1 MPVPNPASFRAA
13 TRTWRWPSV
22 LAFVAII
29 GLLAG
34 LVVVPA
40 SHGAEDDLQLYP
52 LASSNFGRVLRVSGI
67 ANPGQAVRIEANGQ
81 VVARTVA
88 NESGDFAVAF
98 TPVRGMNTVQAVED
112 GRFHP
117 ARSAAFRVRQDMP
130 RILERPVAVS
140 RPATASGTSTRNIV
154 MKVTLAAPVITTP
167 PATTTAN
174 PITLSGTAPASS
186 TVNFYVNGRYT
197 RAVTAT
203 AGGTFST
210 WVPLEDSLN
219 SVYAVATSGLDTSP
233 ASNTVQTTYT
243 NSIARTYAAGTISVP
258 TVWTAGSAP
267 TYTINGTQTISN
279 TGALWIQPGVT
290 VSVTGNYK
298 LVTNGGEIA
307 IRGTSTARVTL
318 RPSTALCTGTS
329 AQRNDWSGIEAT
341 NSTGSGTISTEYAD
355 VYCAAN
361 GVFFNGGTG
370 STRYS
375 RFLNNING
383 LQTKGGS
390 ASAIIVPLIS
400 GNNEFQGNTKGILV
414 ATDSRPTISGSNVFT
429 NNSEGIRVTG
439 NATAA
444 NNPLPVINGN
454 SFYGN
459 STFNL
464 YTENFNNNNTVVLD
478 ATGNWW
484 GSADPGVIIGTIR
497 ERSAST
503 FSPYVN
509 YAGFL
514 NAAGGSAAYTGS
526 TLVGPVTATS
536 TLAAGD
542 YLMLSDIPVSSGV
555 TWTIASGTVI
565 RSVAARRIV
574 VSGTLQA
581 SGTSTQR
588 IRFTSAGDFPAKS
601 DWGGIEVATGGTA
614 TLSYARIEYA
624 SKGVFFN
631 SGQGTVTHSLI
642 RFCDSGIHVAKLSN
656 PTINLGNEI
665 SNNTYGIYADAA
677 GAGTSANNPQ
687 PVVNGNSLFAN
698 ASYNV
703 YTVNYVAPKQTLNG
717 TGNWWGSAV
726 AANIAATINTTPS
739 TATTVD
745 TSGYLTTEPFPPAIN
760 LTNFALSVREV
771 RPIVSTTPASGTFT
785 LNRGGTVT
793 FQIKRDSDGV
803 VVRQWSQSFVA
814 GSNAF
819 SWDGRNDAAQ
829 LIPQGAY
836 RAVLTATDGLDPFV
850 YDAPVPAVVVGNT
863 GGVGSPPATFS
874 PYTGEQY
881 KLNVTFQSPTLA
893 SLLITPQ
900 SGTPFYVFQNVYY
913 PAGSNWVY
921 WDGRDPNGVLL
932 TVPATVWVD
941 DGQIMRTNG
950 IYVFSP
956 IVQITGTTAAPNI
969 EVRSDPYLITSSY
982 EQNAKIVY
990 RISLDATVR
999 VTLLP
1004 PGIVDPASPSAI
1016 VLVNN
1021 VSQSAK
1027 DGSNVPIDYTVE
1039 WRGYNTAD
1047 PNAVLVSTEG
1057 AYTFAIEATLPAT
1070 GQKTLYRG
1078 ILNIAQ

>member
-1 MPVPNPASFRAA
+1 MQVPNPASLGAA
-13 TRTWRWPSV
+13 IPARRWPGV
-22 LAFVAII
+22 MAVVAVVC
-29 GLLAG
+29 LLAG
-34 LVVVPA
+34 LVIVPK

-67 ANPGQAVRIEANGQ
+67 ANPGQAVRIEANGE

-98 TPVRGMNTVQAVED
+98 TPVRGMNTIQAVED
-112 GRFHP
+112 GRFYP
-117 ARSAAFRVRQDMP
+117 AHSAAFRVRQDAP
-130 RILERPVAVS
+130 RILDRPIAVS
-140 RPATASGTSTRNIV
+140 NAANATASTQRNIV
-154 MKVTLAAPVITTP
+154 TKATLAAPVITTP

-174 PITLSGTAPASS
+174 PVTLSGTAPASS

-219 SVYAVATSGLDTSP
+219 SVYAVATSGPDTSP

-243 NSIARTYAAGTISVP
+243 NSIARTYATGTISVP

-267 TYTINGTQTISN
+267 TYTINGTQTISS

-298 LVTNGGEIA
+298 LLTNGGEIA
-307 IRGTSTARVTL
+307 IRGSSTARVTL
-318 RPSTALCTGTS
+318 RPSTALCTNS
-329 AQRNDWSGIEAT
+329 SPQRSDWPGIEAT
-341 NSTGSGTISTEYAD
+341 GSTGRVSTEYAD

-361 GVFFNGGTG
+361 GLYFNGGTG
-370 STRYS
+370 SARYS
-375 RFLNNING
+375 KFLNSANG
-383 LQTKGGS
+383 VQTKGTS
-390 ASAIIVPLIS
+390 SSAIIAPLIS
-400 GNNEFQGNTKGILV
+400 GNNEFQGNAKGILV
-414 ATDSRPTISGSNVFT
+414 STDSRPTISGSNVFT

-439 NATAA
+439 NATVA

-459 STFNL
+459 STYNL

-484 GSADPGVIIGTIR
+484 GSADPGVIIATIR
-497 ERSAST
+497 ERSASSA
-503 FSPYVN
+503 SPYVN

-536 TLAAGD
+536 TLAVGD

-555 TWTIASGTVI
+555 TWTIPSGTVI

-574 VSGTLQA
+574 VSGSLQA

-588 IRFTSAGDFPAKS
+588 VRFTSAKDFPAKG

-614 TLSYARIEYA
+614 TLNYARVEYA

-687 PVVNGNSLFAN
+687 PVVNGNSLFSN

-717 TGNWWGSAV
+717 TGNWWGTAV

-739 TATTVD
+739 SATTVN
-745 TSGYLTTEPFPPAIN
+745 TTGYLTAEPFQPAIN

-803 VVRQWSQSFVA
+803 IVRQWSQSFVA

-850 YDAPVPAVVVGNT
+850 YDAPVPPVDTNNT
-863 GGVGSPPATFS
+863 GGIGSPPTTFN

-900 SGTPFYVFQNVYY
+900 SGTPFYVFQKVYY
-913 PAGSNWVY
+913 PAGSSWVY

-956 IVQITGTTAAPNI
+956 IVQITGTSAAPNI

-1004 PGIVDPASPSAI
+1004 PGVVDPASPSAI

-1027 DGSNVPIDYTVE
+1027 DGGNVPIDYTVE

>member
-1 MPVPNPASFRAA
+1 MFALNLASFRAA
-13 TRTWRWPSV
+13 LASRPWPR
-22 LAFVAII
+22 LAVAAA
-29 GLLAG
+29 LLCLVAG
-34 LVVVPA
+34 LIIVPA
-40 SHGAEDDLQLYP
+40 SQGAEDDLLLYP
-52 LASSNFGRVLRVSGI
+52 LSSSNYGRVLRVSGI
-67 ANPGQAVRIEANGQ
+67 ANPGQAIRIEANGQ
-81 VVARTVA
+81 VVARTIA

-98 TPVRGMNTVQAVED
+98 TPVRGMNAVQAVEED
-112 GRFHP
+112 RFYP
-117 ARSAAFRVRQDMP
+117 ARSATFRVRQDAP
-130 RILERPVAVS
+130 RILDRPVAMS
-140 RPATASGTSTRNIV
+140 NPATASGVGTRTIV

-174 PITLSGTAPASS
+174 PITLSGTAPANS

-203 AGGTFST
+203 GSGTFST

-219 SVYAVATSGLDTSP
+219 SVYAVATSGPDSSP
-233 ASNTVQTTYT
+233 ASNTVQTTYI
-243 NSIARTYAAGTISVP
+243 NSIARTYATSTISVP

-267 TYTINGTQTISN
+267 TYTLNGTLTIGS

-290 VSVTGNYK
+290 VSVSGQYK
-298 LVTNGGEIA
+298 LIADNGEIA
-307 IRGTSTARVTL
+307 IRGTATSRVTL
-318 RPSTALCTGTS
+318 RPTTALCTS
-329 AQRNDWSGIEAT
+329 APAQRHDWTGIEAK
-341 NSTGSGTISTEYAD
+341 NAAGRVSTEYAD
-355 VYCAAN
+355 VYCADN

-370 STRYS
+370 SLRYS
-375 RFLNNING
+375 KFLNSTNG
-383 LQTKGGS
+383 VQTKGGS
-390 ASAIIVPLIS
+390 SSAIIVPLIS

-414 ATDSRPTISGSNVFT
+414 GTDSRPTISGSNVFT

-459 STFNL
+459 TTYNL
-464 YTENFNNNNTVVLD
+464 YTENFNSNNTVVLD

-484 GSADPGVIIGTIR
+484 GSADTSVIIAKIR
-497 ERSAST
+497 ERSASPY
-503 FSPYVN
+503 SPYVN

-514 NAAGGSAAYTGS
+514 NAAGGTAAYTGN

-542 YLMLSDIPVSSGV
+542 YLMLSDIAVPSGV
-555 TWTIASGTVI
+555 TWTISPGAMI
-565 RSVAARRIV
+565 RGVSARSII
-574 VSGTLQA
+574 VSGSLQA
-581 SGTSTQR
+581 AGTSSQR
-588 IRFTSAGDFPAKS
+588 VRFTSANDFPAKG
-601 DWGGIEVATGGTA
+601 DWGGIQVASGGTA
-614 TLSYARIEYA
+614 TLDYARVEYA

-631 SGQGTVTHSLI
+631 TGQGTVTHSLI

-656 PTINLGNEI
+656 PTINSGNEI
-665 SNNTYGIYADAA
+665 SNNTYGIYADGASA
-677 GAGTSANNPQ
+677 GSSANNPQ

-698 ASYNV
+698 ASYNF
-703 YTVNYVAPKQTLNG
+703 YTVNYVTPKQTLNG
-717 TGNWWGSAV
+717 TGNWWGTSSPSG
-726 AANIAATINTTPS
+726 IAATINTTPS

-745 TSGYLTTEPFPPAIN
+745 TSSYLTAEPFLPAIN

-793 FQIKRDSDGV
+793 FQIKRDADGL

-850 YDAPVPAVVVGNT
+850 YDAPVPPVDNNNT
-863 GGVGSPPATFS
+863 GGIGSAPTTFN

-881 KLNVTFQSPTLA
+881 KLNVTFQNPTIA
-893 SLLITPQ
+893 SMLVTPQ

-956 IVQITGTTAAPNI
+956 IVQITGTTAVPNI
-969 EVRSDPYLITSSY
+969 EVRSDPYLVTSSY
-982 EQNAKIVY
+982 EQTAKIVY

-1004 PGIVDPASPSAI
+1004 PGVVDPASPSAI

-1021 VSQSAK
+1021 VSQTAK

-1039 WRGYNTAD
+1039 WRGYNTSD
-1047 PNAVLVSTEG
+1047 PNAILVSAEG

>member
-1 MPVPNPASFRAA
+1 MSALNLASFRAA
-13 TRTWRWPSV
+13 LSTRVWPR
-22 LAFVAII
+22 LAVAA
-29 GLLAG
+29 GFLCLLAG
-34 LVVVPA
+34 LIVVPA
-40 SHGAEDDLQLYP
+40 SQGAEDNLLLYP

-98 TPVRGMNTVQAVED
+98 APVRGMNTIRAVED
-112 GRFHP
+112 ERFYP
-117 ARSAAFRVRQDMP
+117 AHSATFRVRQDVP
-130 RILERPVAVS
+130 RILDRPIAMS
-140 RPATASGTSTRNIV
+140 NAANATATGTRNFV

-167 PATTTAN
+167 PSTTTAN
-174 PITLSGTAPASS
+174 PITLSGTAPANS

-203 AGGTFST
+203 GTGTFST

-219 SVYAVATSGLDTSP
+219 SVYAVATSGPDSSP

-243 NSIARTYAAGTISVP
+243 NSIARTYATGTISAP

-267 TYTINGTQTISN
+267 TYTVNGTLTISS

-290 VSVTGNYK
+290 VSVSGAYK
-298 LVTNGGEIA
+298 LLADNGEIA

-318 RPSTALCTGTS
+318 RPSTALCTGAT
-329 AQRNDWSGIEAT
+329 AQRHDWTGIEAK
-341 NSTGSGTISTEYAD
+341 NATGRVSTEYAD
-355 VYCAAN
+355 VYCADN

-370 STRYS
+370 SLRYS
-375 RFLNNING
+375 RFLNSING
-383 LQTKGGS
+383 VQTKGAS
-390 ASAIIVPLIS
+390 TSAIIVPLIS
-400 GNNEFQGNTKGILV
+400 GDNEFRGNTNGILV
-414 ATDSRPTISGSNVFT
+414 STNSQPTISG
-429 NNSEGIRVTG
+429 NNLIAGNYNGIRVSG
-439 NATAA
+439 NSTAA
-444 NNPLPVINGN
+444 AAPLPVINGN
-454 SFYGN
+454 SLYDN
-459 STFNL
+459 SSKNL
-464 YTENFNNNNTVVLD
+464 YTENFSSNTTVILD
-478 ATGNWW
+478 AKNNWW
-484 GSADPGVIIGTIR
+484 GSSDPGVVVGKFY
-497 ERSAST
+497 EHKDST
-503 FSPYVN
+503 SSPYIN
-509 YAGFL
+509 FSGYL
-514 NAAGGSAAYTGS
+514 NAAGGTAAYTGN
-526 TLVGPVTATS
+526 TLVGPVTTTS

-542 YLMLSDIPVSSGV
+542 YLMLSDILVSSGV
-555 TWTIASGTVI
+555 TWTISPGTVI
-565 RSVAARRIV
+565 RGVSARSIV

-581 SGTSTQR
+581 AGTSSQR
-588 IRFTSAGDFPAKS
+588 VRFTSAKDFPAKN

-614 TLSYARIEYA
+614 TLNYARIEYA

-687 PVVNGNSLFAN
+687 PVVTGNSLFAN
-698 ASYNV
+698 ASYNF
-703 YTVNYVAPKQTLNG
+703 YTVNYVTPKQTLNG
-717 TGNWWGSAV
+717 TGNWWGTASPTG
-726 AANIAATINTTPS
+726 IAATINTTPTS
-739 TATTVD
+739 ATTVD
-745 TSGYLTTEPFPPAIN
+745 TSGYLTTEPFSPAIN

-819 SWDGRNDAAQ
+819 SWDGRDDAAQ

-836 RAVLTATDGLDPFV
+836 RAVLTATDGLDPFI

-863 GGVGSPPATFS
+863 GGVGSPPATFN

-956 IVQITGTTAAPNI
+956 IVQITGTSAAPNI

-1021 VSQSAK
+1021 ESQTAK
-1027 DGSNVPIDYTVE
+1027 DGSNAPIDHTVE

-1047 PNAVLVSTEG
+1047 PNAVLVSTDG

-1078 ILNIAQ
+1078 ILNIVQ

>member
-1 MPVPNPASFRAA
+1 MSALNLASFSAALSARA
-13 TRTWRWPSV
+13 WPR
-22 LAFVAII
+22 LAVAAAFLC
-29 GLLAG
+29 LLAG
-34 LVVVPA
+34 LIIVPV
-40 SHGAEDDLQLYP
+40 SQGAEDDLLLYP

-81 VVARTVA
+81 IVARTVA

-98 TPVRGMNTVQAVED
+98 APMRGMNTIRAVED
-112 GRFHP
+112 GRFYPSH
-117 ARSAAFRVRQDMP
+117 SATFRIRQDVP
-130 RILERPVAVS
+130 RILDRPIAMS
-140 RPATASGTSTRNIV
+140 NAANANATGTRNIV

-167 PATTTAN
+167 PSTTTAN
-174 PITLSGTAPASS
+174 PITLSGTAPANS

-203 AGGTFST
+203 GTGTFST

-219 SVYAVATSGLDTSP
+219 SVYAVATSGPDSSP

-243 NSIARTYAAGTISVP
+243 NSIARTYATGTISVP

-267 TYTINGTQTISN
+267 TYTVNGTLTISS

-290 VSVTGNYK
+290 VSVSGAYK
-298 LVTNGGEIA
+298 LLADNGEIA
-307 IRGTSTARVTL
+307 IRGTSTSRVTL
-318 RPSTALCTGTS
+318 RPSTVLCTNTT
-329 AQRNDWSGIEAT
+329 AQRHDWTGIEAK
-341 NSTGSGTISTEYAD
+341 NAAGRVSTEYAD
-355 VYCAAN
+355 VYCADN

-370 STRYS
+370 SLRYS
-375 RFLNNING
+375 KFLNSTNG
-383 LQTKGGS
+383 VQTKGAS
-390 ASAIIVPLIS
+390 SSAIIVPLIS
-400 GNNEFQGNTKGILV
+400 GDNEFQGNTKGILV
-414 ATDSRPTISGSNVFT
+414 SINSSPTISGNNLFT

-454 SFYGN
+454 SLYGN
-459 STFNL
+459 STYNL

-484 GSADPGVIIGTIR
+484 GSADPGVIIATIR

-503 FSPYVN
+503 FAPYVN

-514 NAAGGSAAYTGS
+514 NASGGSAAYTGS

-536 TLAAGD
+536 TLAVGD

-581 SGTSTQR
+581 SGTTTQR
-588 IRFTSAGDFPAKS
+588 IRFTSAKDFPVKS

-656 PTINLGNEI
+656 PTINSGNEI
-665 SNNTYGIYADAA
+665 SNNTYGVYADGASA
-677 GAGTSANNPQ
+677 GSSANNPQ
-687 PVVNGNSLFAN
+687 PVVTGNSLFAN
-698 ASYNV
+698 TSYSF
-703 YTVNYVAPKQTLNG
+703 YTVNYVTPKQTLNG
-717 TGNWWGSAV
+717 TGNWWGTSSPSG
-726 AANIAATINTTPS
+726 IAATINTTPS

-745 TSGYLTTEPFPPAIN
+745 TTGYLTTEPFLPAIN

-785 LNRGGTVT
+785 LNRAGTVT

-836 RAVLTATDGLDPFV
+836 RSMLTATDGLDPFV
-850 YDAPVPAVVVGNT
+850 YDAPVPPVDNNNT
-863 GGVGSPPATFS
+863 GGIGSPPTTFN

-881 KLNVTFQSPTLA
+881 KLNVTFQNPTIA

-941 DGQIMRTNG
+941 DGQVMRTNG

-956 IVQITGTTAAPNI
+956 IVEVTGTSAAPNI
-969 EVRSDPYLITSSY
+969 EVRSDPYLVTSSY
-982 EQNAKIVY
+982 EQTAKIVY

-1004 PGIVDPASPSAI
+1004 PGVVDPASPSAM

-1021 VSQSAK
+1021 VSQAAK
-1027 DGSNVPIDYTVE
+1027 DGSNVPIDHVVE
-1039 WRGYNTAD
+1039 WRGYNTSD
-1047 PNAVLVSTEG
+1047 PNAILVSTEG